1 MNHKFDELTK
11 SLAKSVTRRAALK
24 KFGVGVVAAMAASLG
39 LGTVLAAGKRHGY
52 AALDS
57 LGGYVGLCVVPTTC
71 QSGPYSRGGKV
82 PTTGPF
88 TQACGFVLDLSKKCT
103 F

>member
-1 MNHKFDELTK
+1 MNNKFDELTK
-11 SLAKSVTRRAALK
+11 SMAQSVTRRGVLK
-24 KFGVGVVAAMAASLG
+24 KLGVGLVATVAASLG
-39 LGTVLAAGKRHGY
+39 LGTAVAAGSRHGY

-57 LGGYVGLCVVPTTC
+57 LGGYVGLCVDPTTC

-82 PTTGPF
+82 PTSGPF
-88 TQACGFVLDLSKKCT
+88 TQACGVVLDLSKKCT

>member
-1 MNHKFDELTK
+1 MNNQFDELTK
-11 SLAKSVTRRAALK
+11 QLAQSVTRCGALK
-24 KFGVGVVAAMAASLG
+24 KLGVGLVTAIAASLG
-39 LGTVLAAGKRHGY
+39 LGAAVAAGSRHGY

-57 LGGYVGLCVVPTTC
+57 LGGYVGLCVDPTTC

-88 TQACGFVLDLSKKCT
+88 MQACGVVLDLSKKCT